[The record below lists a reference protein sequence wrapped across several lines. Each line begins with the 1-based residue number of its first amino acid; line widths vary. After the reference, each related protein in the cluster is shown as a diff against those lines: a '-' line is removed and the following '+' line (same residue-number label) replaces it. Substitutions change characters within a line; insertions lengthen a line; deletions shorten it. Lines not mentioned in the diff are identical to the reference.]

1 MNRIKLIVT
10 LILVILCFSC
20 AGKKGEPRFFWQVD
34 PAEKLFDAA
43 EKQYEDGAY
52 DNALALY
59 REYLAKY
66 PDTPLEP
73 SALIKVG
80 VIRVNRQQYE
90 KAHAIFQRVIAAYP
104 DSAYALQASV
114 EKLGVFYRQGKFQRA
129 INYSEKLL
137 AMILSRDQIVRVSL
151 IAGDSY
157 MALQSSKN
165 AYAVFLNAYGKARS
179 TDRQKVISRLK
190 AATSLMAPSD
200 ISLELEKLNGQF
212 PSGYL
217 MYQQGLIYMN
227 DGRLDDAVVSFSDF
241 VDKFPDHEDAETAK
255 QLIAD
260 LESSVFY
267 DRNIIGCIL
276 PLTGK
281 YESIGHQALAGIEFA
296 LATFSRQAGVHSVKI
311 LIKDSAS
318 DPALAQQAVKELADS
333 QVSAIIGPIITAESA
348 ATVAQ
353 ELRVPIVTMTQK
365 PDITDIGDYVFRNFL
380 TPKMQ
385 IKALVAYAAGSL
397 DAKRF
402 AILYPDESYGEI
414 FMNLFWDETIQTG
427 GTIVGVEA
435 YDPKD
440 TDFADSIKKLV
451 GLYYEIPEDL
461 VEKEI
466 YVPMVYNDENIAR
479 IMRDAEPNLSG
490 VFPVSGERDWVDA
503 LVKKAPVE
511 ETDEDEKSWV
521 DAEEPE
527 PVVDFDAVFIPDS
540 PNKAGLIIPQL
551 AYYDIKD
558 VYLLGTNL
566 WHSEKLVRM
575 TEDHIQGAIL
585 PEGFFAQSASETVS
599 RFVTGF
605 EKTYDNSPGFIEADS
620 YDTAMILFDLVS
632 HPEVRF
638 RTQLKQKLVSMEPY
652 FGVTGKTVFDENG
665 EAIKDIYLLKVNR
678 ARFQEVKV
686 NR

>member
-1 MNRIKLIVT
+1 MNRIKLIIA

-20 AGKKGEPRFFWQVD
+20 ARKEGELRFFWQVD
-34 PAEKLFDAA
+34 PAEKLFDTA
-43 EKQYEDGAY
+43 EKQYEAGAY
-52 DNALALY
+52 DNALVLY
-59 REYLAKY
+59 QAYLAKY
-66 PDTPLEP
+66 PDTPLVP
-73 SALIKVG
+73 AALIKEG
-80 VIRVNRQQYE
+80 LIRVNRQQYE
-90 KAHAIFQRVIAAYP
+90 KAHAIFQRVIEAYP
-104 DSAYALQASV
+104 ASAYALQASV
-114 EKLGVFYRQGKFQRA
+114 EELAVFYRQGKFQRA

-157 MALQSSKN
+157 MALQSPKN

-179 TDRQKVISRLK
+179 ADRQKVISRLK
-190 AATSLMAPSD
+190 AAISLMSPSD
-200 ISLELEKLNGQF
+200 ISLELETLNGQF

-260 LESSVFY
+260 LESSVLY

-276 PLTGK
+276 PLSGK
-281 YESIGHQALAGIEFA
+281 YEFIGHQALAGIEFA
-296 LATFSRQAGVHSVKI
+296 LATFSRQEGVHLVKI
-311 LIKDSAS
+311 LIKDSVS

-333 QVSAIIGPIITAESA
+333 HVSAIIGPIITAESA
-348 ATVAQ
+348 ATAAQ
-353 ELRVPIVTMTQK
+353 ELRVPIITMTQK

-380 TPKMQ
+380 TPGMQ
-385 IKALVAYAAGSL
+385 IKALVSYAAGSL
-397 DAKRF
+397 DANRF
-402 AILYPDESYGEI
+402 AILYPDESYGKI

-440 TDFADSIKKLV
+440 TDFADPVKKLV

-461 VEKEI
+461 IEKEI

-490 VFPVSGERDWVDA
+490 VFPVSGERNWVDA
-503 LVKKAPVE
+503 LVEKAPVE
-511 ETDEDEKSWV
+511 ETGEDEKSWV

-575 TEDHIQGAIL
+575 AKDHIQGAIL
-585 PEGFFAQSASETVS
+585 PEGFFAQSASEAVKK
-599 RFVTGF
+599 FVWGF
-605 EKTYDNSPGFIEADS
+605 KKTYDSSPGFIEAVS

-632 HPEVRF
+632 RPEVRF

-665 EAIKDIYLLKVNR
+665 EAIKDIYLLKIDR
-678 ARFQEVKV
+678 GRFREVKV